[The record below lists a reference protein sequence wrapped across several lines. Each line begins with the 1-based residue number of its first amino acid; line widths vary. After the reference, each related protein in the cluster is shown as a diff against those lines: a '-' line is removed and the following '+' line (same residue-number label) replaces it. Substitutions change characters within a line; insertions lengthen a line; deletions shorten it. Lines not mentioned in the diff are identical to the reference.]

1 MMRSLARYGLTNA
14 ITRTMLSELLTR
26 ENFIEIVR
34 AASLEEAWIV
44 LRKTSYRDWIPED
57 VRVDPLAMEKH
68 LREAAA
74 GRFKRAVRTL
84 KGKPKEVATMLL
96 SRWDLDNLEFAFRL
110 WHGKDLS
117 LEEFLTYPCFVHSI
131 PVLEITRAET
141 IDEAALALRY
151 TPYFEPVIAS
161 AKTYKEKRSIFYVEM
176 ELEKDYYRRLLE
188 AIRALSGTDS
198 VKGVSIIAS
207 EIDILNLSWLARLLQ
222 YYEVQISQFR
232 ELMIPGPSQV
242 SRQLA
247 SPDLTSE
254 ELDGLGSMFLLGK
267 AGEEGKGLPNLQR
280 ISELEYM
287 VREMAVDAARR
298 LLAGYPFSITC
309 ILSFYHLKRV
319 ELRNLYTAFAGKAT
333 GLAETEITARL
344 YGLR

>member
-1 MMRSLARYGLTNA
+1 
-14 ITRTMLSELLTR
+14 
-26 ENFIEIVR
+26 
-34 AASLEEAWIV
+34 
-44 LRKTSYRDWIPED
+44 
-57 VRVDPLAMEKH
+57 
-68 LREAAA
+68 
-74 GRFKRAVRTL
+74 
-84 KGKPKEVATMLL
+84 VATLLL

-188 AIRALSGTDS
+188 AVQALGGTDAR
-198 VKGVSIIAS
+198 KGESIIAS
-207 EIDILNLSWLARLLQ
+207 EIDILNLSWLARLLH
-222 YYEVQISQFR
+222 YYEVRTTEFR
-232 ELMIPGPSQV
+232 ELMIPGPSAI

-247 SPDLTSE
+247 SPDLTSDA
-254 ELDGLGSMFLLGK
+254 LDGLGSMFLLEK
-267 AGEEGKGLPNLQR
+267 LSEEGKGLSNLER
-280 ISELEYM
+280 ISELEYI

-298 LLAGYPFSITC
+298 LLAGYPFSIIC
-309 ILSFYHLKRV
+309 ILSFYHLKKV
-319 ELRNLYTAFAGKAT
+319 ELRNLYTTFAGKAT
-333 GLAETEITARL
+333 GLAETEISKRL